1 MRIRNTFALAIAA
14 VSIGVPAAT
23 AADPDGYQP
32 QLQVGAQSEPFDRH
46 NLAEEQSEMST
57 AVTGAASH
65 PDSRADRSWSG
76 VGEQTAVGDRDLST
90 AAVGALGGALVML
103 LAIVGASAIRERRR
117 LVLH

>member
-14 VSIGVPAAT
+14 VAIGVPAAT

-57 AVTGAASH
+57 A
-65 PDSRADRSWSG
+65 
-76 VGEQTAVGDRDLST
+76 
-90 AAVGALGGALVML
+90 AVGALGGALVML